1 MFKYIFPSLFFA
13 SAIVS
18 NAFASSG
25 DNHWRYSGSDGPE
38 NWGLLSHDY
47 KLCSA
52 GRNQSP
58 IDIKSSAQSGLFK
71 LHFNYQPATL
81 QILNNGHT
89 IQFNYGQIN
98 SGSEHFVKIEDKQYA
113 LPTAM
118 EHNSSLSISG
128 EIYNLI
134 QIHFHSPSEHKVNG
148 RAYPLEAHFV
158 HINKVS

>member
-1 MFKYIFPSLFFA
+1 MCLKILATPYNIRKQHHSGRTIMFKYIFPSLFFA

-71 LHFNYQPATL
+71 LHFN
-81 QILNNGHT
+81 
-89 IQFNYGQIN
+89 
-98 SGSEHFVKIEDKQYA
+98 
-113 LPTAM
+113 
-118 EHNSSLSISG
+118 
-128 EIYNLI
+128 
-134 QIHFHSPSEHKVNG
+134 
-148 RAYPLEAHFV
+148 
-158 HINKVS
+158 